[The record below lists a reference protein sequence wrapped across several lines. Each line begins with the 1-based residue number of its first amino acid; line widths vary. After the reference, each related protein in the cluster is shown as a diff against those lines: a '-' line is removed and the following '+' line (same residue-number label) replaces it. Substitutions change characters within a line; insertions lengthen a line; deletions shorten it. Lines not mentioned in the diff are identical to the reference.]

1 MPEHTSFFSYLLALF
16 PALGHN
22 MSVFGKSLFGEPVGS
37 HQAEALLASVFIM
50 ALVVG
55 LALGVRAQLVDY
67 DKSVVPEAKLTLR
80 TFLEVF
86 VGYWYQVMTDMMGPR
101 RAKRYFPLV
110 GTLACFIFFSNAL
123 GLIPGFT
130 PPTSNWNITM
140 GCAVLVFVMFN
151 YYGFKEN
158 GLGYVKH
165 LFGPYIG
172 WWGIPINLLLFLIET
187 ISLLIR
193 PLTLSIRLMLNM
205 AVDHLLITLALG
217 MIALFLPIPVL
228 VLSTL
233 VVIVQVM
240 VFCLLTSIYI
250 SLATEHEEHEGHSAA
265 HGESARHGGAAAA
278 DSAHAGEAA
287 NGASGRGEAAPA
299 HAAGARA

>member
-1 MPEHTSFFSYLLALF
+1 MPEHTSFFSYLLAQF

-22 MSVFGKSLFGEPVGS
+22 MRIFGRSLFGQPVTAHGLEPLVAS
-37 HQAEALLASVFIM
+37 LFVMLL
-50 ALVVG
+50 LVG
-55 LALGVRAQLVDY
+55 LAFGIRGQVVDY
-67 DKSVVPEAKLTLR
+67 DKSVLPDAKLTLR

-86 VGYWYQVMTDMMGPR
+86 VGFWYGTMKDMMGPA
-101 RAKRYFPLV
+101 RAKRYFPIV
-110 GTLACFIFFSNAL
+110 GSLACFILFANAL

-140 GCAVLVFVMFN
+140 GCALFVFVMFN

-172 WWGIPINLLLFLIET
+172 WWGIPINLLLFVIEIVST
-187 ISLLIR
+187 LIR

-205 AVDHLLITLALG
+205 AVDHLLVTLALG
-217 MIALFLPIPVL
+217 MVAFFLPVPVM
-228 VLSTL
+228 VLGTL

-250 SLATEHEEHEGHSAA
+250 ALATEHDEHGAEARGHVV
-265 HGESARHGGAAAA
+265 GA
-278 DSAHAGEAA
+278 
-287 NGASGRGEAAPA
+287 A
-299 HAAGARA
+299 HAAGAGA